1 MTDTRQGIRHFV
13 PFFTPGGSLMRF
25 LILAGDG
32 IGPEIVGSAVHVLQV
47 ANSKYGLGISLDYD
61 DIGFT
66 SLEKHGTTLRPELL
80 ERAKSYDGIVLG
92 PQSHM
97 DYPPPAQGGINI
109 SASFR
114 VKLDLYANIRPAY
127 TRAFL
132 ERGAKGMDLVI
143 VRELT
148 EGFYADRN
156 MYKGWAELMPTEDM
170 AISLRKITKQACNRI
185 ARRAFEVAEERRKK
199 VTAVHKANCFH
210 MTDGLFLQEVR
221 AVAAEYPHVTLDEKI
236 VDAVAALLVRDP
248 TQFDVLVTTNL
259 FGDIL
264 SDLAS
269 ELSGS
274 IGLAGALMAGD
285 ELAAAQAQHGSAP
298 DIAGQNVANPTSMIL
313 SVAMLLEWLG
323 KRRGHA
329 NLLNAGRNIVEATDR
344 TLEEAN
350 FRTRDIG
357 GATGTHQF
365 AGHVAE
371 LIDKS

>member
-1 MTDTRQGIRHFV
+1 
-13 PFFTPGGSLMRF
+13 MRF
-25 LILAGDG
+25 LILPGDG
-32 IGPEIVGSAVHVLQV
+32 IGPEIVAGATRVLQAV
-47 ANSKYGLGISLDYD
+47 NTHYHLDIALDHD
-61 DIGFT
+61 DVGFT
-66 SLEKHGTTLRPELL
+66 SLEKYATTLRDELL
-80 ERAKSYDGIVLG
+80 ERAKSYDGIILG

-114 VKLDLYANIRPAY
+114 VKLDLYANIRPAR
-127 TRAFL
+127 TRQFL
-132 ERGAKGMDLVI
+132 DRGAQGMDLVI

-170 AISLRKITKQACNRI
+170 AISLRKITKRACNRI
-185 ARRAFEVAEERRKK
+185 ARRAFEVADIRRKK

-210 MTDGLFLQEVR
+210 LTDGLFLQEVR
-221 AVAAEYPHVTLDEKI
+221 TVAAEFPHIELEEKI

-269 ELSGS
+269 ELAGS
-274 IGLAGALMAGD
+274 IGLAGSLMAGD

-323 KRRGHA
+323 KRRDDA

-344 TLEEAN
+344 TLENPAL
-350 FRTRDIG
+350 RTRDIG
-357 GATGTHQF
+357 GSTATDEF
-365 AGHVAE
+365 AGHVAS
-371 LIDKS
+371 LIEAS

>member
-1 MTDTRQGIRHFV
+1 
-13 PFFTPGGSLMRF
+13 MR
-25 LILAGDG
+25 LLVLAGDG
-32 IGPEIVGSAVHVLQV
+32 IGPEIVAGATRVLRAVDTRY
-47 ANSKYGLGISLDYD
+47 SLGIELDD
-61 DIGFT
+61 DDVGFT
-66 SLEKHGTTLRPELL
+66 SLEKYGTTLRDELL
-80 ERAKSYDGIVLG
+80 ERAKSYDGIILG

-114 VKLDLYANIRPAY
+114 VKLDLYANLRPAR
-127 TRAFL
+127 TRPFL
-132 ERGAKGMDLVI
+132 DRGAQGMDLVL

-170 AISLRKITKQACNRI
+170 AISLRKITKRACNRI
-185 ARRAFEVAEERRKK
+185 ARRAFEVAETRGKK

-210 MTDGLFLQEVR
+210 LTDGLFLQEVR
-221 AVAAEYPHVTLDEKI
+221 AVAAEYPHVKLEEKI

-274 IGLAGALMAGD
+274 IGLAGSLMAGD

-298 DIAGQNVANPTSMIL
+298 DIAGQHVANPTSMIL

-323 KRRGHA
+323 KRRDNV
-329 NLLNAGRNIVEATDR
+329 NLFNAGRKIAEATDR
-344 TLEEAN
+344 ALEKPN
-350 FRTRDIG
+350 MRTRDIG
-357 GATGTHQF
+357 GSAATDEF
-365 AGHVAE
+365 ADYVAT
-371 LIDKS
+371 LIEAT